1 MPRAKHKVLRSQ
13 YPHFTEIFSP
23 SVQANMGII
32 KVKTSFVVASP
43 QKHPVSALG
52 VRSARDAHRQE
63 AAAMRSAAAEI
74 ILETSLKFSHHNSKI
89 FTTYLNSIIVT

>member
-1 MPRAKHKVLRSQ
+1 
-13 YPHFTEIFSP
+13 
-23 SVQANMGII
+23 MGII

-63 AAAMRSAAAEI
+63 AVAMRSAAAEI
-74 ILETSLKFSHHNSKI
+74 
-89 FTTYLNSIIVT
+89 Y

>member
-13 YPHFTEIFSP
+13 YRDFTEIFSP

-63 AAAMRSAAAEI
+63 AVAMRSAAAEI
-74 ILETSLKFSHHNSKI
+74 
-89 FTTYLNSIIVT
+89 Y